1 MFVALLERRN
11 KRIRID
17 KPTPLRIIVPT
28 PQIVQPRLL
37 IKHIPAIA
45 ERLHLAQ
52 RFRQLASAPQRR
64 TPRIVAVAD
73 DGIAIL
79 IQNRNNVALQALDVG
94 IRRAIVHHHCRT
106 VLRVVEEVQ
115 LVAALG
121 HVDNVLA
128 VQGVLTWP

>member
-52 RFRQLASAPQRR
+52 RFRQLTSAPQRR
-64 TPRIVAVAD
+64 APRIVAVAD

-94 IRRAIVHHHCRT
+94 IRRAIVHHHCRA

>member
-28 PQIVQPRLL
+28 PQIVQPRFL
-37 IKHIPAIA
+37 IKHIPAIP

-52 RFRQLASAPQRR
+52 RLRQLAGAPQRR

>member
-37 IKHIPAIA
+37 IEHIPAIA

-52 RFRQLASAPQRR
+52 RLRQLTSTPQRR

>member
-1 MFVALLERRN
+1 MVSFCKNA
-11 KRIRID
+11 RIVCCKKHACFRIVI
-17 KPTPLRIIVPT
+17 PITN
-28 PQIVQPRLL
+28 IVQSRLL
-37 IKHIPAIA
+37 VKHIPAIPK
-45 ERLHLAQ
+45 RLHLAQ
-52 RFRQLASAPQRR
+52 RLRQFTGAPQRR

-94 IRRAIVHHHCRT
+94 IRRAIVHHHRRT